1 MTTDWILIRRA
12 AAELERALRGLR
24 VVETGELDDGRT
36 ALRFAGRGRSAPIT
50 LAIDAFGSPPLVTL
64 DASELALRSDPG
76 WLRTAGTT
84 LRTMRLTA
92 VSARHGD
99 RVIVLTFGSAS
110 RFGVEAEARL
120 VLELVPRYGNVVVL
134 RDRLVVAAAKQF
146 SPAENEARSV
156 QTGLPYEPPP
166 LPSAVLDDAG
176 FVAAVAAAGEPG
188 GWARA
193 LGGAVPLLPRL
204 LAGSVAAEIGA
215 RTFGSAAELAAALR
229 RRADEVLAEALA
241 AADATGELFA
251 YVDAGGASEAVH
263 VVPLAQFAA
272 STSLRPASLL
282 EFFAAGRAGALR
294 AQLGGATQ
302 RRRAALSARIE
313 RRARATSAEV
323 ARVDAQLADVAGRER
338 AREIGDALFTHLNEV
353 ATGAASFVPP
363 TRPDLVIALDPEL
376 DAKANAQRYYARYRK
391 AADALPHLE
400 LRRAALTAR
409 LAALDELAFEVE
421 RADGMTLV
429 DLERDLDR
437 LEGRTVRA
445 GRAAAATQGKRRAPL
460 RIERASGAR
469 IYVGRSPLENV
480 EVTFTIGRPDDLW
493 FHARG
498 IPGSHVVLQPPPGAD
513 PTDDDLDAAAHLAA
527 AHSKARANPRVDV
540 DYTERKHVRK
550 QRGAGPGLVWY
561 THARTRVGLPAAA
574 EPELQP
580 MRAR

>member
-24 VVETGELDDGRT
+24 VVETGELDDGRM
-36 ALRFAGRGRSAPIT
+36 ALRFAGRARGAPIT
-50 LAIDAFGSPPLVTL
+50 LAVDAFGSPPLVTL

-92 VSARHGD
+92 VSARRGD

-166 LPSAVLDDAG
+166 LPGAVLDEAA
-176 FVAAVAAAGEPG
+176 FAAAVAAAGDAG
-188 GWARA
+188 GWSRA
-193 LGGAVPLLPRL
+193 LGGFVPLLPRL
-204 LAGSVAAEIGA
+204 LAGSVAAEVCA
-215 RTFGSAAELAAALR
+215 SAVGSAAERADTLH
-229 RRADEVLAEALA
+229 RRALEVLADAEA
-241 AADATGELFA
+241 AADAAGELYA
-251 YVDAGGASEAVH
+251 YADAQGAIAAIH
-263 VVPLAQFAA
+263 VVPLAQYAA
-272 STSLRPASLL
+272 SSCLRPDALL
-282 EFFAAGRAGALR
+282 ELFAAGREGAR
-294 AQLGGATQ
+294 AAQLGGATQ
-302 RRRAALSARIE
+302 RRRTALAARIE
-313 RRARATSAEV
+313 RRVRATAGEAERV
-323 ARVDAQLADVAGRER
+323 AAQLADAGGRER
-338 AREIGDALFTHLNEV
+338 ARESGDALFTHLTDV
-353 ATGAASFVPP
+353 PPGADSFVPP
-363 TRPDLVIALDPEL
+363 TRPDLVIALDPKL
-376 DAKANAQRYYARYRK
+376 DAKANAQRYFARYRK

-400 LRRAALTAR
+400 LRRAALAAR
-409 LAALDELAFEVE
+409 LTALDELAFEVE
-421 RADGMTLV
+421 RADAVTLS

-437 LEGRTVRA
+437 LEGRKT
-445 GRAAAATQGKRRAPL
+445 RAASATQGRKRTPL
-460 RIERASGAR
+460 RIDRASGSR

-498 IPGSHVVLQPPPGAD
+498 IPGSHVVLQAPPGAE
-513 PTDDDLDAAAHLAA
+513 PSDDDLDAAANLAA
-527 AHSKARANPRVDV
+527 AHSKARASSRVEV

-574 EPELQP
+574 EAELQP
-580 MRAR
+580 TRAR